1 MGDSPVMVVCRLDPY
16 WRSDG
21 SLCRDLDYV
30 VLAFPPDNPNPMA
43 LNITMKFRH
52 AYNIVRVLGG
62 CPWDTPRSWWFAE
75 STDIGGVRG
84 HYVLIWT
91 W

>member
-1 MGDSPVMVVCRLDPY
+1 MGHSPVMVVCRVDRY

-21 SLCRDLDYV
+21 SLCHDLDMV
-30 VLAFPPDNPNPMA
+30 ISAIPLDNLTLMA
-43 LNITMKFRH
+43 LNITKKFLH

-62 CPWDTPRSWWFAE
+62 CPLDTPRSWWFAE
-75 STDIGGVRG
+75 STDIGGVAG